1 MPTAPTTAPEPLWR
15 TRLIRMIG
23 QARLGGRAAFRTLFE
38 PRAGFRLI
46 LACALIFLFAPPT
59 AWAQASADAVAAQIK
74 ASADGKLRSFYR
86 TRGYWPLW
94 IKDGKVGSEADRL
107 VELVSSA
114 KLDGLDPGDYDLKDL
129 RKALDAAQAGT
140 PALLAQAEMELSR
153 VLADYVRDLRGPS
166 AIKINYLDQELVP
179 IRPSQADVLRAAALA
194 PSFHDYVEEAAWMSP
209 IYVRLRDALAEYP
222 VRWGTLPQLMIP
234 SGPKLRIG
242 SKDARVK
249 LLRRRLGL
257 PDGVKFD
264 KTVAA
269 TVRRFQVDHGLQA
282 DGIAGDGTTAA
293 LNKGSSYYMG
303 LLRLNLERARL
314 LPSPYTRHIIVNAA
328 AAQLWAYEKGK
339 RQDSMR
345 VIVGKPTE
353 QTPML
358 AGMMRYA
365 TFNPYWNVPSDL
377 VQHKI
382 APKVL
387 GGTSFS
393 KMNYQALADWS
404 SNPQILDP
412 SSIDWTAVA
421 QGRQNLRVRQL
432 PGKTNAMGRVKF
444 MFPNDLGIYLHDTPD
459 KALFEEKQRMF
470 SSGCVRLED
479 APRLGKW
486 LFGKPVKALSDEPEQ
501 HVPLPE
507 AVPVYLA
514 YLTAWPTDGGGIAFL
529 PDAYGRDAD
538 QMRRF
543 AGR

>member
-1 MPTAPTTAPEPLWR
+1 
-15 TRLIRMIG
+15 MIG
-23 QARLGGRAAFRTLFE
+23 QARLDR
-38 PRAGFRLI
+38 RAGFRPSVTPRAI
-46 LACALIFLFAPPT
+46 LSGLMACAMFFLFAPSI
-59 AWAQASADAVAAQIK
+59 AWAQASTDAVAAQIK

-94 IKDGKVGSEADRL
+94 VRDGKVGPEADRL
-107 VELVSSA
+107 VELVSTA
-114 KLDGLDPGDYDLKDL
+114 NLDGLDPDDYDLKDL
-129 RKALDAAQAGT
+129 RKALEAAQTGT
-140 PALLAQAEMELSR
+140 PVLLAEAEMELSR
-153 VLADYVRDLRGPS
+153 ILADYVRDLRGPS
-166 AIKINYLDQELVP
+166 AIKISYLDQELVP
-179 IRPSQADVLRAAALA
+179 ARPSQADVLRAAALA
-194 PSFHDYVEEAAWMSP
+194 PSFHDYVEDAAWMNP
-209 IYVRLRDALAEYP
+209 IYVRLRDALASYP
-222 VRWGTLPQLMIP
+222 GRWGRLPQLMIP
-234 SGPKLRIG
+234 AGPKLRMG

-249 LLRRRLGL
+249 LLRSRLGL
-257 PDGVKFD
+257 PDGIKFD

-269 TVRRFQVDHGLQA
+269 AVRQFQSDHGLQA
-282 DGIAGDGTTAA
+282 DGIAGDGTIMA
-293 LNKGSSYYMG
+293 LNKGSPYYLG

-314 LPSPYTRHIIVNAA
+314 LPSPYTRHIVVNAA
-328 AAQLWAYEKGK
+328 AAQLWTYEKGK
-339 RQDSMR
+339 QQDSMR

-365 TFNPYWNVPSDL
+365 TLNPYWNVPSDL

-387 GGTSFS
+387 GGTSFT

-404 SNPQILDP
+404 SNPQLLDP

-459 KALFEEKQRMF
+459 KALFKEKQRWF

-479 APRLGKW
+479 ALRLGKW
-486 LFGKPVKALSDEPEQ
+486 LFGKPIKAASDQPEQ

-507 AVPVYLA
+507 AVPVYLT
-514 YLTAWPTDGGGIAFL
+514 YLTASPTDSGIAFL
-529 PDAYGRDAD
+529 PDAYGRDAE

-543 AGR
+543 AER